1 MHRVLGYLIIDAPN
15 ALQEAQLI
23 GGVLGYLGVFCFL
36 VAASGALGLP
46 ILGLV
51 LLQQL
56 VLLVEPMRIVL
67 GLILLIHRL
76 ILESSFL
83 AVQLLMRRVIH

>member
-1 MHRVLGYLIIDAPN
+1 MHRVLGYLIVDAPN

-23 GGVLGYLGVFCFL
+23 GGVLGQLGVFCFL
-36 VAASGALGLP
+36 VAASGALRLP
-46 ILGLV
+46 VLGLV

-56 VLLVEPMRIVL
+56 ILLVEPMRIVL
-67 GLILLIHRL
+67 SLILFIHRL

-83 AVQLLMRRVIH
+83 SIQLLMRRIIH